1 MRLVTFFMLLPE
13 RSRAS
18 GLVPS
23 GLPLPDG
30 IFLFDVT
37 YQCARAKLAFE

>member
-37 YQCARAKLAFE
+37 VSVRPRKAGF